1 MMMPANFTAIA
12 ENELT
17 YVNGGAIALG
27 DILADK
33 LEVSNW
39 KKFNTNMVTL
49 IGNAFMGNYIDN
61 TLGVLFSGSYDP
73 IHGSMIGG
81 WTKKMGEK
89 FVIDDD
95 ANSTWG
101 YTALHSANALLNVGL
116 NIAGNAA
123 AIYNLATGTVKNG
136 AEGAA
141 IHFQK

>member
-1 MMMPANFTAIA
+1 MMMPANYSAIA

-49 IGNAFMGNYIDN
+49 IGNAFMGKYIDN
-61 TLGVLFSGSYDP
+61 TLGKLFSGSYDP

-81 WTKKMGEK
+81 WFGRMSEIGGE
-89 FVIDDD
+89 D
-95 ANSTWG
+95 AAFSGGPIIAGANK
-101 YTALHSANALLNVGL
+101 ALNIGL
-116 NIAGNAA
+116 NIVGNAA

-136 AEGAA
+136 AEGAK
-141 IHFQK
+141 ISVKVS

>member
-1 MMMPANFTAIA
+1 MMMPANYSAIA

-49 IGNAFMGNYIDN
+49 IGNAFMGSYIDN
-61 TLGVLFSGSYDP
+61 TLGKLFGGNYVPGMMTGS
-73 IHGSMIGG
+73 
-81 WTKKMGEK
+81 WAKKMGEK

-95 ANSTWG
+95 ANFTWG

-123 AIYNLATGTVKNG
+123 AIYNLATGTVKNKASSTIVPG
-136 AEGAA
+136 WLN
-141 IHFQK
+141 

>member
-1 MMMPANFTAIA
+1 MMMPANYSAIA

-61 TLGVLFSGSYDP
+61 TLGKLFGGNYDP
-73 IHGSMIGG
+73 IHNSMIGG
-81 WTKKMGEK
+81 WFDRQGEK
-89 FVIDDD
+89 FATPYADGTSIATTIALG
-95 ANSTWG
+95 ANS
-101 YTALHSANALLNVGL
+101 LLNVGL
-116 NIAGNAA
+116 NIVGNAA
-123 AIYNLATGTVKNG
+123 AVYNLATGTVKNG

-141 IHFQK
+141 IHFKK

>member
-1 MMMPANFTAIA
+1 MMMPANYSAIA

-61 TLGVLFSGSYDP
+61 TLGKLFSGNYDP

-81 WTKKMGEK
+81 WFGRMSEIGGE
-89 FVIDDD
+89 D
-95 ANSTWG
+95 AAFSGGPIIAGANK
-101 YTALHSANALLNVGL
+101 ALNIGL
-116 NIAGNAA
+116 NIVGNAA

-136 AEGAA
+136 AEGAK
-141 IHFQK
+141 ISVKVS

>member
-1 MMMPANFTAIA
+1 MMMPANYSAIA

-49 IGNAFMGNYIDN
+49 IGNAFMGGYIDN
-61 TLGVLFSGSYDP
+61 TLGKLFSGSYDP

-81 WTKKMGEK
+81 WFGRMSEIGSE
-89 FVIDDD
+89 D
-95 ANSTWG
+95 AAFSGGPIIAGANK
-101 YTALHSANALLNVGL
+101 ALNIGL
-116 NIAGNAA
+116 NIVGNAA

-136 AEGAA
+136 AEGAK
-141 IHFQK
+141 ISVKVS

>member
-1 MMMPANFTAIA
+1 MMMPANFSAIS
-12 ENELT
+12 ENEMT

-49 IGNAFMGNYIDN
+49 IGNAFMGGYIDN
-61 TLGVLFSGSYDP
+61 TLGKLFSGSYDP

-81 WTKKMGEK
+81 WFGRMSEIGGE
-89 FVIDDD
+89 D
-95 ANSTWG
+95 AAFSGGPIIAGANK
-101 YTALHSANALLNVGL
+101 ALNIGL
-116 NIAGNAA
+116 NIVGNAA

-136 AEGAA
+136 AEGAK
-141 IHFQK
+141 ISVKVS

>member
-1 MMMPANFTAIA
+1 MMMPANYSAIA

-49 IGNAFMGNYIDN
+49 IGNAFMGKYIDN
-61 TLGVLFSGSYDP
+61 TLGKLFSGSYDP

-81 WTKKMGEK
+81 WFGRMSEIGGE
-89 FVIDDD
+89 D
-95 ANSTWG
+95 AAFSGGPIIAGANK
-101 YTALHSANALLNVGL
+101 ALNIGL
-116 NIAGNAA
+116 NIVGNAA

-136 AEGAA
+136 AEGAK
-141 IHFQK
+141 ISVSVS

>member
-49 IGNAFMGNYIDN
+49 ICNAFVGGYVDN
-61 TLGVLFSGSYDP
+61 TLVVLFGGHYDP
-73 IHGSMIGG
+73 IHNGMIGG
-81 WTKKMGEK
+81 WFDRMSEIGGE
-89 FVIDDD
+89 D
-95 ANSTWG
+95 AAFSGGPIIAGANK
-101 YTALHSANALLNVGL
+101 ALNIGL

-123 AIYNLATGTVKNG
+123 AIYNLATGTVKNKASSTIVPG
-136 AEGAA
+136 WLN
-141 IHFQK
+141 

>member
-1 MMMPANFTAIA
+1 MPANFTAIA

-49 IGNAFMGNYIDN
+49 IGNAFMGKYIDN
-61 TLGVLFSGSYDP
+61 TLGVLFSGNYDP

-89 FVIDDD
+89 FAIDDD
-95 ANSTWG
+95 ANFTWG

-136 AEGAA
+136 AEGAK
-141 IHFQK
+141 ISVKVS